1 METQIFAPANSPNLR
16 EVVYERIKE
25 AIVTGLI
32 PAGSKLS
39 EIELSKQFDVSRTPV
54 REAIRQLAETGLVSL
69 TSRRGAYVHLPTAKD
84 TMDLYEIRTAL
95 ELIAVEHLTLD
106 PPREMLLAMRDEF
119 EEVSND
125 WDAARFTKM
134 DEAFHARLSRDARN
148 NYLEFM
154 LDKVSAILQ
163 ICRHYAI
170 GNIPK
175 VSSSMEHMA
184 VIDAILSGDVEDAKD
199 KMCLHL
205 RNTRDGVLGYI
216 SRHPEVAIP
225 EGSQVGSPKKN
236 RLG

>member
-1 METQIFAPANSPNLR
+1 MGEQIFAPANSPNLR
-16 EVVYERIKE
+16 EVVYEKIKD

-69 TSRRGAYVHLPTAKD
+69 MARRGAYVLLPTAKD
-84 TMDLYEIRTAL
+84 TVDLYEIRMAL

-106 PPREMLLAMRDEF
+106 PPRERLLALRDEF

-125 WDAARFTKM
+125 WDAGRFTRM
-134 DEAFHARLSRDARN
+134 DEAFHAELSRRANN
-148 NYLEFM
+148 NYLDFM
-154 LDKVSAILQ
+154 LDKVGAILQ

-175 VSSSMEHMA
+175 ASSSMEHVA
-184 VIDAILSGDVEDAKD
+184 VIDAILGGDIEEAKA
-199 KMCLHL
+199 KMKLHL
-205 RNTRDGVLGYI
+205 RNTRDGVLRYI
-216 SRHPEVAIP
+216 SRHPEVT
-225 EGSQVGSPKKN
+225 SPK
-236 RLG
+236 R